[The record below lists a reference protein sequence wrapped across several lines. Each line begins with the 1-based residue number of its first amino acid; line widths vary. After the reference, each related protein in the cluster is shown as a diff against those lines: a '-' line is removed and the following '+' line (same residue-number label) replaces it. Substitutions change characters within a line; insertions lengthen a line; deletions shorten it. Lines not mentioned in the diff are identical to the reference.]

1 MINLQ
6 SKSKG
11 KSQLLA
17 IAFPTPPYC
26 QTWVLFSGS
35 YVKENQVLSV
45 QSAPPRE
52 EGVLESSSKTLPH
65 AADCPAFLCLP
76 GHIPFSWLLQ
86 TERSL
91 LPHPSVSLFLCD
103 CQVRD
108 RGTDFLPIGYIR
120 KPPMRPF
127 PGCIGKPPKE
137 SHTPSPVWS

>member
-45 QSAPPRE
+45 QSAPP
-52 EGVLESSSKTLPH
+52 EGRRGLRILKQNPAPRSGLSS
-65 AADCPAFLCLP
+65 
-76 GHIPFSWLLQ
+76 IPLLA
-86 TERSL
+86 RA
-91 LPHPSVSLFLCD
+91 HSLFLATA
-103 CQVRD
+103 D
-108 RGTDFLPIGYIR
+108 RKELAA
-120 KPPMRPF
+120 PPLCF
-127 PGCIGKPPKE
+127 SI
-137 SHTPSPVWS
+137 SL